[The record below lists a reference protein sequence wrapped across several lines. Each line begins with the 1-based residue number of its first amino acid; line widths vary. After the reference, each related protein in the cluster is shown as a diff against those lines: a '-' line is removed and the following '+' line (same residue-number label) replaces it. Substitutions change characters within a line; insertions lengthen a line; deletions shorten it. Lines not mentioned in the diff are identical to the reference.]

1 MAVRA
6 PRLQSAK
13 PLTLSRW
20 FVLNLINILKFL
32 ILIRWTNGYH
42 GQPIAFVDQ
51 SVLFYAI
58 DDGLRFHDYT
68 DNDNQKC
75 LTIQGNGIGVG
86 VIVCSFNFLKHKII
100 FMIFIGW

>member
-6 PRLQSAK
+6 PRLHSAK

-20 FVLNLINILKFL
+20 FDLDLLRNFECIFCILF
-32 ILIRWTNGYH
+32 RWTSGYH
-42 GQPIAFVDQ
+42 GQPIGFVDQ

-75 LTIQGNGIGVG
+75 STLQVDGIGVG
-86 VIVCSFNFLKHKII
+86 VIVR
-100 FMIFIGW
+100 

>member
-1 MAVRA
+1 MKF
-6 PRLQSAK
+6 S
-13 PLTLSRW
+13 
-20 FVLNLINILKFL
+20 ILF
-32 ILIRWTNGYH
+32 RWTSGYH

-75 LTIQGNGIGVG
+75 LTIQVDGVGVG
-86 VIVCSFNFLKHKII
+86 VIVCCFYFRNNFITKKTFVSFFRLEMLICIYLLLLIIKIHQ
-100 FMIFIGW
+100 